1 MFLYRVR
8 KISLST
14 WSLMRH
20 HDVCFSD
27 LSGPFSEPMY
37 EKILRVVKEIKKSVT
52 TIVKAFQDK
61 EMSVGGEENLFNPLA
76 PKISLVI
83 LLNVCHI
90 VVAMLVWR
98 I

>member
-1 MFLYRVR
+1 
-8 KISLST
+8 
-14 WSLMRH
+14 MRH

-27 LSGPFSEPMY
+27 LSGLFSEPMY

-52 TIVKAFQDK
+52 TIVKTFQDK
-61 EMSVGGEENLFNPLA
+61 ETSVGGEENLFNPLA

>member
-1 MFLYRVR
+1 MFLHRVR
-8 KISLST
+8 QISLST

-27 LSGPFSEPMY
+27 LSGPFSEPLY
-37 EKILRVVKEIKKSVT
+37 EKMLRVVKEIKKSVT

-61 EMSVGGEENLFNPLA
+61 ETSVGGEENLFNPLA

-83 LLNVCHI
+83 LLTVCHI
-90 VVAMLVWR
+90 VVAMLIWR

>member
-1 MFLYRVR
+1 
-8 KISLST
+8 
-14 WSLMRH
+14 MRH
-20 HDVCFSD
+20 HDVFFSD
-27 LSGPFSEPMY
+27 LSDPFGEPMY

-61 EMSVGGEENLFNPLA
+61 ETSVGGEENLFNPLA

-83 LLNVCHI
+83 LLTVCHI

>member
-1 MFLYRVR
+1 MMFV
-8 KISLST
+8 
-14 WSLMRH
+14 
-20 HDVCFSD
+20 FSD

-52 TIVKAFQDK
+52 TIVKTFQDK
-61 EMSVGGEENLFNPLA
+61 ETSVGGEENLFNPLA

>member
-1 MFLYRVR
+1 MFLHRVR
-8 KISLST
+8 QISLST
-14 WSLMRH
+14 WSLLRH

-61 EMSVGGEENLFNPLA
+61 ETSGGEESLFNP
-76 PKISLVI
+76 
-83 LLNVCHI
+83 
-90 VVAMLVWR
+90 
-98 I
+98 

>member
-1 MFLYRVR
+1 MFLHRVR
-8 KISLST
+8 QISLST

-20 HDVCFSD
+20 HDVCFSA

-52 TIVKAFQDK
+52 TIVKTFRDK
-61 EMSVGGEENLFNPLA
+61 ETFVGGEENLFNPLA

>member
-1 MFLYRVR
+1 MMFV
-8 KISLST
+8 
-14 WSLMRH
+14 
-20 HDVCFSD
+20 FSD
-27 LSGPFSEPMY
+27 LSSPFSEPMY

-61 EMSVGGEENLFNPLA
+61 ETSVGGEENLFNPLA

>member
-1 MFLYRVR
+1 MFLHRVR
-8 KISLST
+8 QISLST
-14 WSLMRH
+14 WSLMRR

-61 EMSVGGEENLFNPLA
+61 ETFVGGEEKLFNPLT

>member
-1 MFLYRVR
+1 
-8 KISLST
+8 
-14 WSLMRH
+14 MRH

-52 TIVKAFQDK
+52 TIVKTFRDK
-61 EMSVGGEENLFNPLA
+61 ETFVGGEENLFNPLA